1 MTNINKH
8 PLPKEQAALLQ
19 TQFDRLVG
27 SLSEKQSGAFFSEL
41 LGIEERIM
49 LTKRLG
55 AISMLNDGYS
65 RYRVAKT
72 LALSPATTEALAE
85 KMSTGRYDDLLK
97 VLGSNNIHYRSFKES
112 LLNLIDTALYLSSPK
127 APADYLRTSLRPK

>member
-1 MTNINKH
+1 
-8 PLPKEQAALLQ
+8 
-19 TQFDRLVG
+19 
-27 SLSEKQSGAFFSEL
+27 
-41 LGIEERIM
+41 M

-85 KMSTGRYDDLLK
+85 RINNGHYDDLLR
-97 VLGSNNIHYRSFKES
+97 VLGSNNTHYRSFKET

-127 APADYLRTSLRPK
+127 APSDYLRKSLRPK